1 MNALEKPT
9 VAQKDSPFGLYTG
22 EENKSKDLPWKM
34 LLYGDS
40 GSGKTFMSGT
50 FPDPIFLDL
59 ENGMRS
65 VAGFKKPIYR
75 YPADTSM
82 QITDFAG
89 VKKFYSIVSKL
100 QPQEAPF
107 KTIVIDSL
115 NELQVLILRY
125 ITGSISGNRQ
135 HEDQPTYS
143 DYGKLAR
150 DMQQVV
156 RQFFQLPYHVIFTG
170 VAIDR
175 EYEEEKI
182 KPQFIG
188 KKSGPDLRRII
199 EQIGYCY
206 TARKDKNSPIEHL
219 VAFEDSPQYLAKD
232 RTNRLRKPI
241 QNTYDAMMAV
251 VNPQS
256 PNGKEPN

>member
-1 MNALEKPT
+1 MVTQTKPSLLPE
-9 VAQKDSPFGLYTG
+9 DSPFGMYG
-22 EENKSKDLPWKM
+22 GSNKDLKWKI

-40 GSGKTFMSGT
+40 GSGKTYMAGT

-65 VAGFKKPIYR
+65 VAEFKKPILR
-75 YPADTSM
+75 YPKNPEE

-89 VKKFYSIVSKL
+89 VKKFYSIVSKIKPD
-100 QPQEAPF
+100 QAPF

-125 ITGSISGNRQ
+125 ITGNIQGNRQ

-150 DMQQVV
+150 DMQSIV

-170 VAIDR
+170 IAIDK

-182 KPQFIG
+182 KPQFVG

-199 EQIGYCY
+199 EQIGYCH
-206 TARKDKNSPIEHL
+206 TARKSKSEPVEHL
-219 VAFEDSPQYLAKD
+219 VAFQDTPQYLAKD
-232 RTNRLRKPI
+232 RTNRLTVPI
-241 QNTYDAMMAV
+241 PNTYDAILAV
-251 VNPQS
+251 MNQS
-256 PNGKEPN
+256 SANGKEPR